1 MVMAKPNGNLFF
13 MKILALVGISSI
25 VYILVNI
32 GYSWN
37 FESQLIRTIPSQE
50 LIGTNIGQ
58 NGIQK
63 HEVRGNIPEFIDE
76 KKFQRPIVSEDRYIH
91 DFNYNGTIW
100 PMPQERF
107 LEVYVR
113 SKSVR
118 NTDSRSSK
126 ETLKEMANEGRF

>member
-13 MKILALVGISSI
+13 MKILALVGISAI

-118 NTDSRSSK
+118 NTNLRSSK

>member
-1 MVMAKPNGNLFF
+1 MAKPNGNLFF

>member
-1 MVMAKPNGNLFF
+1 MAKPNGNLFF

-118 NTDSRSSK
+118 NSDSRSSK
-126 ETLKEMANEGRF
+126 ETLKEMANEGRY

>member
-50 LIGTNIGQ
+50 LTNIGQ

-76 KKFQRPIVSEDRYIH
+76 KKFQRSIVSEDRYIH

-100 PMPQERF
+100 PMLQ
-107 LEVYVR
+107 
-113 SKSVR
+113 
-118 NTDSRSSK
+118 
-126 ETLKEMANEGRF
+126 GRFQRTFVRTGLRPIKEYDSSRTLNQCL

>member
-50 LIGTNIGQ
+50 LIGINIGQ

-118 NTDSRSSK
+118 NTDLRSSK
-126 ETLKEMANEGRF
+126 ETLKEMANEGRY

>member
-1 MVMAKPNGNLFF
+1 MVMAKSNGNLFF

-50 LIGTNIGQ
+50 SISTNIGQ
-58 NGIQK
+58 KQ
-63 HEVRGNIPEFIDE
+63 EVRGNIPEFIDE
-76 KKFQRPIVSEDRYIH
+76 KKFQRPVVSEDRYIH

-100 PMPQERF
+100 PMPQESF
-107 LEVYVR
+107 
-113 SKSVR
+113 
-118 NTDSRSSK
+118 
-126 ETLKEMANEGRF
+126 

>member
-63 HEVRGNIPEFIDE
+63 HEDRGNIPEFIDE

-107 LEVYVR
+107 LSLRQIKVYGPSEILIR
-113 SKSVR
+113 GARRK
-118 NTDSRSSK
+118 
-126 ETLKEMANEGRF
+126 L